1 MNDRDI
7 LSMAVTPEMTGLRRL
22 TQQGLLRSSVLH
34 FPEKT
39 ALVVVHGYRQVT
51 YGELWERTNRLAN
64 ALSGLWR
71 AERGQGYLRILEKGD
86 ECS

>member
-1 MNDRDI
+1 MSDRDI

-22 TQQGLLRSSVLH
+22 TQHGLLKSSVLR

-39 ALVVVHGYRQVT
+39 ALVDVAHGYRQET

-64 ALSGLWR
+64 ALSGLGVR
-71 AERGQGYLRILEKGD
+71 KGD
-86 ECS
+86 RVISGYGKKGMN